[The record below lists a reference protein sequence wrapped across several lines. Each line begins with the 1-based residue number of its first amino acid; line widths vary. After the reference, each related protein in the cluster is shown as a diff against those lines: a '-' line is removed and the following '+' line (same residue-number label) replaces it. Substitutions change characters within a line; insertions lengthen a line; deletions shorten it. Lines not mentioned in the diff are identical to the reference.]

1 MAKQIDRFE
10 GTARVFDSELEAA
23 RALFAGEISG
33 KTALVVRYEG
43 PKGAPGAREAMMLM
57 HAIVGMGLIEDVA
70 VITDGRFSGT
80 NLGVAVGHVSPEAP
94 NGGPIALAEDGDP
107 ILIDLQ
113 NRRLDLLVSE
123 EELARRQANWVR
135 PAPKADRGL
144 LYEWAM
150 RGGSLSHGGI
160 LGKYY
165 E

>member
-1 MAKQIDRFE
+1 
-10 GTARVFDSELEAA
+10 
-23 RALFAGEISG
+23 
-33 KTALVVRYEG
+33 
-43 PKGAPGAREAMMLM
+43 MLM

-94 NGGPIALAEDGDP
+94 NGGPIALVEDGDP

-113 NRRLDLLVSE
+113 NRRLDLLVPE
-123 EELARRQANWVR
+123 DELTRRQASWVR

-150 RGGSLSHGGI
+150 RGGSLSYGGM

-165 E
+165 D